1 MPDHAHCV
9 IQITSHG
16 AGLIDVVRDVTSWT
30 TRVWWKHGGQGAM
43 WQRSFHDHGLRTMR
57 DYDQALTYLL
67 HNPERAVLVDDWS
80 EYPLI
85 GGKAIEGE

>member
-1 MPDHAHCV
+1 
-9 IQITSHG
+9 
-16 AGLIDVVRDVTSWT
+16 
-30 TRVWWKHGGQGAM
+30 M